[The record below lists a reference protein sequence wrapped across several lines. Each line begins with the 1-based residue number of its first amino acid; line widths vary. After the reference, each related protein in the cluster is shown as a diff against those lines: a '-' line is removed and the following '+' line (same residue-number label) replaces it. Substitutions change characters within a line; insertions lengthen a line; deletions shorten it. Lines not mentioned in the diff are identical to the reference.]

1 MRDSRAISVL
11 LVVFGVAQLVLALLQ
26 AFLPGTFFAD
36 IGPYGSRNDH
46 YLGDVASFYAALGVV
61 SLVAARRPSW
71 RIPVLAFA
79 VLQYAL
85 HSVNH
90 LVDIGDAHRSW
101 LGPANFAALAATTV
115 LLGWMLRGAAR

>member
-1 MRDSRAISVL
+1 MGERALAPL
-11 LVVFGVAQLVLALLQ
+11 LTVFGAAQLVLALLQ
-26 AFLPGTFFAD
+26 AFLPGTFFDD
-36 IGPYGSRNDH
+36 IGPYGPRNDH

-79 VLQYAL
+79 LLQYAL

-90 LVDIGDAHRSW
+90 LVDIGEAHRDW
-101 LGPANFAALAATTV
+101 LGPANFVALLATTI
-115 LLGWMLRGAAR
+115 LLGWMLREAAR